1 MLKIAEISGMVMAAD
16 TRATIR
22 AIDRALLEETRR
34 CASVLESETLGNLP
48 VAQSQTILESMTR
61 SFERLV
67 ASRADMLDVTRRLSA
82 IQNQTDL
89 QSTDFAWLDDPQGTS
104 PKSAAVNSRDPSGPA
119 RLSPGFGR

>member
-22 AIDRALLEETRR
+22 AIDQALLEETRR
-34 CASVLESETLGNLP
+34 CASVLASDTLGNLP

-89 QSTDFAWLDDPQGTS
+89 QITDNGWSGDPQGKS
-104 PKSAAVNSRDPSGPA
+104 RKSAAADSRDPSGPA
-119 RLSPGFGR
+119 RFGPGFGR